1 MVCTNNFQDTNV
13 CGGAFMKSYTHIAG
27 AILLFITFA
36 YLTNLNV
43 LIGIFFAGWI
53 SVFPDIID
61 KLIGKHR
68 GYGHSLIWLIPFSLI
83 CIFNVSIAA
92 ALVIGF
98 ISHIFLDI
106 LTVNGCPILYP
117 ISKTNFVCFG
127 KKRRIKTGTTQDKAV
142 FVFILFLLIPLVL
155 FMTGIGTMWQVSE
168 DQNLVSAAGGSN
180 SDASKNN
187 DTIKNNFNLNFEINQ
202 NVKKNITV
210 EKVSDNK
217 TIITIT

>member
-1 MVCTNNFQDTNV
+1 
-13 CGGAFMKSYTHIAG
+13 MKSYTHIAG

-36 YLTNLNV
+36 YLTNLNNV
-43 LIGIFFAGWI
+43 LIGIFFAGWV

-61 KLIGKHR
+61 KLMGKHR

-83 CIFNVSIAA
+83 CIFDVGIAA

-106 LTVNGCPILYP
+106 LTVNGCPVLYP
-117 ISKTNFVCFG
+117 VSKTNFVCFG

-142 FVFILFLLIPLVL
+142 FVFILFFLIPLLL
-155 FMTGIGTMWQVSE
+155 FMSGVGAMWQVSE
-168 DQNLVSAAGGSN
+168 DQSLVFATGGSTTD
-180 SDASKNN
+180 SSKNN

-210 EKVSDNK
+210 EKVSDNM
-217 TIITIT
+217 TTITIT

>member
-1 MVCTNNFQDTNV
+1 MR
-13 CGGAFMKSYTHIAG
+13 SYTHIAG

-36 YLTNLNV
+36 YLINLNNI

-68 GYGHSLIWLIPFSLI
+68 GYGHSLIWLIPFFLI
-83 CIFNVSIAA
+83 SIFNVSIAA
-92 ALVIGF
+92 ALVMGF

-117 ISKTNFVCFG
+117 VSKTNFVCFG
-127 KKRRIKTGTTQDKAV
+127 KKRRIKTGTAQDKAV
-142 FVFILFLLIPLVL
+142 FVFILFLLIPLLL
-155 FMTGIGTMWQVSE
+155 FMTNIGTMWQALD
-168 DQNLVSAAGGSN
+168 DQNLVSATGGSN
-180 SDASKNN
+180 TDSSKNN
-187 DTIKNNFNLNFEINQ
+187 DTVKNSFNLNFQINQ

-217 TIITIT
+217 TTITIT